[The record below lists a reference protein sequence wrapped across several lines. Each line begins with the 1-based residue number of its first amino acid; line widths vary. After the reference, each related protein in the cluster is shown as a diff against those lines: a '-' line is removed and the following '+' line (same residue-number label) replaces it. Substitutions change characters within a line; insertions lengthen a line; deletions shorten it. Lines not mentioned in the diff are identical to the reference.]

1 MRGERNVSI
10 AKNTLFLYFR
20 MICIML
26 VTLYT
31 SRVVLNVLGAT
42 DYGIYQT
49 IGGIVGFLSFVNNA
63 LSTGSSRFITYE
75 LGRKEDN
82 KLATVFSTLL
92 LAHIILAVCIVV
104 VSEPIGMWY
113 INHKLAISADRIF
126 AAKLIFQFSLLT
138 AFMNITQVPYTAVII
153 AHENM
158 KIYAYVSL
166 IEVLLK
172 LSVAFAIFVSPIDN
186 LVFYAFL
193 LCVVQFTI
201 LLIYRLYCIKFYRES
216 KLDIKVFE
224 RSILKEVLAFSGWSL
239 LSSVSCSLVQYG
251 TLLML
256 TTFFSPI
263 LAASRAIADQVTNA
277 VNQFINNFRTAVNPR
292 VVKQYAAGDYEESKK
307 LLLKSVS
314 FSYYLMLLI
323 ALPVILLAEPLIK
336 IWLGQVPDYVVPF
349 LQWSMVQGLFAV
361 FDSSFYVPLYAK
373 GQMKENA
380 LIAPAIDI
388 VCMVFVFVCLK
399 GKSSPLVISYSYVVM
414 ALLQGLIEKPIL
426 LCTIVGYR
434 WNEIIIVVLRCALV
448 TLIAV
453 PIPTIIA
460 MNVNT
465 SQILLFLLVCVIS
478 SICVVIA
485 AWFGGMDKEDRLN
498 FRNMILLKLLKRR
511 SN

>member
-1 MRGERNVSI
+1 MNNEKKASI
-10 AKNTLFLYFR
+10 AQNTIFLYFR

-49 IGGIVGFLSFVNNA
+49 IGGIVGLLSFVNNA

-75 LGRKEDN
+75 LGKKENN
-82 KLATVFSTLL
+82 KLTTVFSTLL

-104 VSEPIGMWY
+104 VSEPIGIWY
-113 INHKLAISADRIF
+113 INYKLAIAADRIVV
-126 AAKLIFQFSLLT
+126 AKIIFQFSLLT

-172 LSVAFAIFVSPIDN
+172 LSVAFIIFVSPIDN

-193 LCVVQFTI
+193 LCVVQFII
-201 LLIYRLYCIKFYRES
+201 LLIYRVYCIKFYKES
-216 KLDIKVFE
+216 KLDIGVFE
-224 RSILKEVLAFSGWSL
+224 GGVLKDVLGFSGWSL

-256 TTFFSPI
+256 TSFFSPI
-263 LAASRAIADQVTNA
+263 LSASRSIADQVTNA

-292 VVKQYAAGDYEESKK
+292 VVKQYAAGEYEDSKK

-336 IWLGQVPDYVVPF
+336 LWLGQVPDYVVPF

-373 GQMKENA
+373 GRMKENA
-380 LIAPAIDI
+380 LIAPTIDI
-388 VCMVFVFVCLK
+388 VCMFFVFVCLREK
-399 GKSSPLVISYSYVVM
+399 ASPLVISYSYVAM

-426 LCTIVGYR
+426 ICKIVGYR
-434 WNEIIIVVLRCALV
+434 WKEIVIVVFRCALV
-448 TLIAV
+448 TLISV
-453 PIPTIIA
+453 PIPTIVA

-465 SQILLFLLVCVIS
+465 SKILLFLLVCLVS
-478 SICVVIA
+478 SICVIIA
-485 AWFGGMDKEDRLN
+485 TWFCGVDKDDRLYLKD
-498 FRNMILLKLLKRR
+498 IVLLKLSRCR
-511 SN
+511 NN